1 MAYVTDTLIQN
12 TAETDAAFQIRVNTF
27 ISDQAYYYGQ
37 VGGAYPPA
45 PLESKSFV
53 GFPPTSPSSD
63 ITYWDVTVSQ
73 MKRIVT
79 FSYENT
85 YYYLFL
91 GVVPPLPGPPPAPT
105 SGNIAIWGP
114 GGTLNDGVIAVDTLV
129 PNFTN
134 LSPATVAGQAVEYS
148 QLTTALSGYVPVT
161 RNITINGVTQDLSAD
176 RTWTISGGIP
186 SGSATQVSAGVY
198 TSTILGVTSYSAGDS
213 YVIKFD
219 SSNDGASTININSIG
234 AVNIYKNTTTPLS
247 SGDIKTNQEITIV
260 YDGTNFQAIGLE
272 STQILAYVHN
282 AEGSP
287 ITKGQVVYA
296 YQATGNKM
304 SVKLARADAD
314 ATSAKTIG
322 MVYDSSIGTG
332 SDGYIIIQGVIE
344 GINTAAF
351 SAGDTLYLSGTTYGG
366 KTNVKPYA
374 PTHLVYVGIVERAN
388 AGNGQIYV
396 RCQNGYELDEIHDV
410 DLVSTPPSNND
421 VLTYVTGV
429 NNLWKPKSISS
440 ILGYTPG
447 TVSSVGFSAGAG
459 ISLSGT
465 NPITGSGTV
474 TITNSDPDQV
484 VSLTAGTGIGIT
496 GTYPN
501 FTITNSSPSSGGTVT
516 SVGVD
521 LPTTEFTITSSPVT
535 TSGTILATWKT
546 QSANTVFAGPTS
558 GGAATPS
565 FRSLVATDIPDI
577 SATYLT
583 VSNAALNYQPLDSD
597 LTTIAGLTPANDD
610 IIQRKAGAWTNRTI
624 AQYYADLQPSV
635 KDDVYFTVPFLPAV
649 LSPADATTY
658 YIGAGSIAPS
668 TTATNQDM
676 SLPFDFTVI
685 SAVIM
690 ASGNTAA
697 GTTENSTMSIR
708 NTTTS
713 TSSTMGTFQTNGS
726 TTVIIS
732 TTINGL
738 SINVNANDL
747 FCLQWLAPTWAT
759 NPTAVAVRT
768 ILICKRR

>member
-1 MAYVTDTLIQN
+1 MAIRIRRG
-12 TAETDAAFQIRVNTF
+12 TDAQRAITTF
-27 ISDQAYYYGQ
+27 LDGEIIWTTDLKEFWVGDGLT
-37 VGGAYPPA
+37 VGGI
-45 PLESKSFV
+45 LI
-53 GFPPTSPSSD
+53 GPSAGGGG
-63 ITYWDVTVSQ
+63 
-73 MKRIVT
+73 
-79 FSYENT
+79 
-85 YYYLFL
+85 LL
-91 GVVPPLPGPPPAPT
+91 
-105 SGNIAIWGP
+105 SGNAIQ
-114 GGTLNDGVIAVDTLV
+114 T
-129 PNFTN
+129 
-134 LSPATVAGQAVEYS
+134 
-148 QLTTALSGYVPVT
+148 
-161 RNITINGVTQDLSAD
+161 
-176 RTWTISGGIP
+176 
-186 SGSATQVSAGVY
+186 SAGVY
-198 TSTILGVTSYSAGDS
+198 DSTIVGVTAYNAGDT
-213 YVIKFD
+213 YMIKFD
-219 SSNDGASTININSIG
+219 STNDGASTLNINTLG
-234 AVNIYKNTTTPLS
+234 AVNIFKNTIIPLS
-247 SGDIKTNQEITIV
+247 SGDIKTDQEVIIV
-260 YDGTNFQAIGLE
+260 YDGTNFQAIGLI

-410 DLVSTPPSNND
+410 DLITVPPVTGD
-421 VLTYVTGV
+421 VLTYNSVSQ
-429 NNLWKPKSISS
+429 LWSGKSISS
-440 ILGYTPG
+440 ILGYTPVPDSRTLTINGTLYDLTANRSWSVG
-447 TVSSVGFSAGAG
+447 TVTSVGFTAGTG
-459 ISLSGT
+459 ISLAGT

-474 TITNSDPDQV
+474 TITNSAPDQTVVLTGGTGIGVTGTYPSFTITNSDPASGVTLTSAGGTESLVNDGTGPALANKGLTAGTGISLSSTATDVTVTNSAPDQV
-484 VSLTAGTGIGIT
+484 VALTAGTGIGIT
-496 GTYPN
+496 GAYPN

-516 SVGVD
+516 SVGLA
-521 LPTTEFTITSSPVT
+521 LPTEFAISGSPVT
-535 TSGTILATWKT
+535 GLGTLTASWNNQT
-546 QSANTVFAGPTS
+546 ANTVLAGPTS
-558 GGAATPS
+558 GGAATPT
-565 FRSLVATDIPDI
+565 FRALVSGDIPDI

-583 VSNAALNYQPLDSD
+583 VANAALNYQPLDLD

-676 SLPFDFTVI
+676 SFPFDFTVI
-685 SAVIM
+685 GAVIM
-690 ASGNTAA
+690 ASGNTAS

-726 TTVIIS
+726 TTVII
-732 TTINGL
+732 TTTLNGL

-747 FCLQWLAPTWAT
+747 FCLQWLAPTWVT

>member
-176 RTWTISGGIP
+176 RTWTISGGMP

-198 TSTILGVTSYSAGDS
+198 TSTILGVASYSAGDS

-219 SSNDGASTININSIG
+219 SANDGASTININSIG

-304 SVKLARADAD
+304 SVKLARADSD

-322 MVYDSSIGTG
+322 MVYDSSIGTA

-351 SAGDTLYLSGTTYGG
+351 SAGDTLYLSGTTYGD

-410 DLVSTPPSNND
+410 DLISTPPSNND

-447 TVSSVGFSAGAG
+447 TV
-459 ISLSGT
+459 
-465 NPITGSGTV
+465 
-474 TITNSDPDQV
+474 
-484 VSLTAGTGIGIT
+484 
-496 GTYPN
+496 
-501 FTITNSSPSSGGTVT
+501 T
-516 SVGVD
+516 SVGLD

-558 GGAATPS
+558 GGATTPS
-565 FRSLVATDIPDI
+565 FRSLVAADIPDI

-597 LTTIAGLTPANDD
+597 LTAIAGLTPADDD

-624 AQYYADLQPSV
+624 AQYYADIQPSV
-635 KDDVYFTVPFLPAV
+635 ENDVYFTVPFLPAV

-685 SAVIM
+685 GAVIM